1 MIGKGKRMAEQGRVA
16 VVTGG
21 FGALG
26 KAAAKAALA
35 RGWRVALIDA
45 APASAAP
52 ADLDGE
58 ILALGD
64 VNLVDSAGAA
74 DAIAAAVDRFGRIDA
89 LFNIAGTF
97 RFTTLADSDAGVWD
111 LLFRVNVQTAA
122 NASRAALPALKASG
136 HGRIVNVAADAAH
149 RAAGAGMGAYAASKA
164 GVIKLTESLAEE
176 LKDDAITVN
185 AVMPTILDTPPN
197 RADMPKAD
205 FARWVQP
212 ADVAEVI
219 MFLASDAARA
229 VTGSLIRVAN
239 RT

>member
-1 MIGKGKRMAEQGRVA
+1 MAGQGRVA

-26 KAAAKAALA
+26 KAAAQAALA

-52 ADLDGE
+52 ADPGGE
-58 ILALGD
+58 TLALGD
-64 VNLVDSAGAA
+64 VDLTDMAGAT
-74 DAIAAAVDRFGRIDA
+74 DAIAAVIDRFGRIDA

-97 RFTTLADSDAGVWD
+97 RFTTLEASDAGVWD

-136 HGRIVNVAADAAH
+136 AGRIVNVAADAAH

-185 AVMPTILDTPPN
+185 AVMPTILDTLPN

-205 FARWVQP
+205 FTRWVQP